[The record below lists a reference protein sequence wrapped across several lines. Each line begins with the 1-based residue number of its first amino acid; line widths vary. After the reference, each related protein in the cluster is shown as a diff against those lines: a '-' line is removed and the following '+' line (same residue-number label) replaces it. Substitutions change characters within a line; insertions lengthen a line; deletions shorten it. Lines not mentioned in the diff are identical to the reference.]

1 MITDLSIRNFAL
13 IENSELTFS
22 SGLNI
27 LSGETGAGKS
37 ILIEALS
44 VLLGNR
50 ASLEQI
56 RTGMNEASVSATI
69 TLDNNQDIYNFLE
82 NQNITIENDELILR
96 RHLLSSGKSRSFING
111 TQVTSK
117 ELSFIASI
125 LFDFHGQHE
134 GIGLLRKESHIL
146 YLDKYLELTDK
157 VNECS
162 LVWKKIYNIQ
172 NELTQINTI
181 DENIDK
187 RIELLKYEIEE
198 IETTEFIE
206 GEDEELAIKIKR
218 LSNMEKV
225 MTLGAEIQALLGG
238 NGDGA
243 VNATKIA
250 KNQLSQLSEL
260 DALFE
265 KDAATLEDIYYK
277 LEDFYSEFS
286 HKISSVQYDQASLDE
301 LIERSESIE
310 KIKRKYGGNYNNI
323 MKYLEK
329 AKNELAGIDHQSER
343 KDELN
348 QELQKAINEYKNI
361 AFEISAIRNE
371 KKIILENKIKNELQG
386 LGMSDAVF
394 EIKIEQEKTENSL
407 FEYKMFSN
415 GIDKVEYLISPNKGE
430 PVKPLTKIASGG
442 ELSRIILS
450 LKSILGKDDSVKT
463 MIFDEIDV
471 GIGGKVALYVS
482 NKIKELSKE
491 KQIICITH
499 LPQIAAGGDKNFLIH
514 KESDNTRTISFIKEL
529 DKTGKIDE
537 IARMLSGTI
546 TDASRL
552 HAMELLN
559 NSEKQ

>member
-162 LVWKKIYNIQ
+162 LIWKKINNIQ

-310 KIKRKYGGNYNNI
+310 KIKRKYGGNYNNV

-361 AFEISAIRNE
+361 AFEISTIRNE

>member
-1 MITDLSIRNFAL
+1 MITDLSISNFAL
-13 IENSELTFS
+13 IENSELHFS
-22 SGLNI
+22 PGLNI

-56 RTGMNEASVSATI
+56 RTGMNEASVCATI
-69 TLDNNQDIYNFLE
+69 TLDNNQDIYNFL
-82 NQNITIENDELILR
+82 NDQSIAIENDELILR

-117 ELSFIASI
+117 ELSFIASV

-157 VNECS
+157 VSKCS
-162 LVWKKIYNIQ
+162 SIWKKINSIQ
-172 NELTQINTI
+172 NELTQLNTI

-198 IETTEFIE
+198 IESSQFAE
-206 GEDEELAIKIKR
+206 GEDEDLAGKIKR

-225 MTLGAEIQALLGG
+225 MALGTEIQSLLGE
-238 NGDGA
+238 NGEGA
-243 VNATKIA
+243 VNAVKIA
-250 KNQLSQLSEL
+250 KTQLSQLNEL
-260 DALFE
+260 DSQFE
-265 KDAATLEDIYYK
+265 KDAACLEDIYYK
-277 LEDFYSEFS
+277 LEDFYSDFS
-286 HKISSVQYDQASLDE
+286 HKMSSIQYDQSSLDE
-301 LIERSESIE
+301 LIERSEYLE
-310 KIKRKYGGNYNNI
+310 KIKRKYGGNYSNV

-329 AKNELAGIDHQSER
+329 AKQELSGINHQSDR

-348 QELQKAINEYKNI
+348 LDLKNAVEEYKK
-361 AFEISAIRNE
+361 AALEISSIRSE
-371 KKIILENKIKNELQG
+371 KKSILENKIKNELQG

-394 EIKIEQEKTENSL
+394 EIKIEQEKSENPL

-415 GIDKVEYLISPNKGE
+415 GIDKVEFLISPNKGE

-442 ELSRIILS
+442 ELSRIILA

-482 NKIKELSKE
+482 NKIKELAKE

-499 LPQIAAGGDKNFLIH
+499 LPQIAVGGDKNFLIH
-514 KESDNTRTISFIKEL
+514 KETDNGRTISFIKEL
-529 DKTGKIDE
+529 NKNEKIDE

-546 TDASRL
+546 TEASRS
-552 HAMELLN
+552 HAAELLN
-559 NSEKQ
+559 SSEN

>member
-162 LVWKKIYNIQ
+162 LIWKKIYNIQ

-310 KIKRKYGGNYNNI
+310 KIKRKYGGNYNNV

-361 AFEISAIRNE
+361 AFEISTIRNE
-371 KKIILENKIKNELQG
+371 KKIILEDKIKNELQG

>member
-69 TLDNNQDIYNFLE
+69 TLDNNRDIYNFLE

-162 LVWKKIYNIQ
+162 LIWKKINNIQ

-310 KIKRKYGGNYNNI
+310 KIKRKYGGNYNNV

-361 AFEISAIRNE
+361 AFEISTIRNE
-371 KKIILENKIKNELQG
+371 KKIILEDKIKNELQG

>member
-162 LVWKKIYNIQ
+162 LIWKKINNIQ

-310 KIKRKYGGNYNNI
+310 KIKRKYGGNYNNV

-371 KKIILENKIKNELQG
+371 KKIILEDKIKNELQG

-559 NSEKQ
+559 NS

>member
-69 TLDNNQDIYNFLE
+69 TLDNNRDIYNFLE

-162 LVWKKIYNIQ
+162 LIWKKINNIQ

-225 MTLGAEIQALLGG
+225 ITLGAEIQALLGG

-310 KIKRKYGGNYNNI
+310 KIKRKYGGNYNNV

-343 KDELN
+343 KEELN

-361 AFEISAIRNE
+361 AFEISTIRNE

>member
-162 LVWKKIYNIQ
+162 LIWKKIYNIQ

-310 KIKRKYGGNYNNI
+310 KIKRKYGGNYNNV

-343 KDELN
+343 KEELN

-371 KKIILENKIKNELQG
+371 KKIILEDKIKNELQG

-430 PVKPLTKIASGG
+430 PIKPLTKIASGG

>member
-162 LVWKKIYNIQ
+162 LIWKKINNIQ
-172 NELTQINTI
+172 NKLTQINTI

-310 KIKRKYGGNYNNI
+310 KIKRKYGGNYNNV

-450 LKSILGKDDSVKT
+450 LKSILGKDDSIKT

>member
-407 FEYKMFSN
+407 FEYKMFLN

>member
-162 LVWKKIYNIQ
+162 LIWKKINNIQ

-310 KIKRKYGGNYNNI
+310 KIKRKYGGNYNNV

-361 AFEISAIRNE
+361 AFEISTIRNE
-371 KKIILENKIKNELQG
+371 KKIILEDKIKNELQG

>member
-162 LVWKKIYNIQ
+162 LIWKKINNIQ

-310 KIKRKYGGNYNNI
+310 KIKRKYGGNYNNV

-343 KDELN
+343 KEELN

-361 AFEISAIRNE
+361 AFEISTIRNE
-371 KKIILENKIKNELQG
+371 KKIILEDKIKNELQG

-559 NSEKQ
+559 NS

>member
-162 LVWKKIYNIQ
+162 LIWKKIYNIQ

-310 KIKRKYGGNYNNI
+310 KIKRKYGGNYNNV

>member
-162 LVWKKIYNIQ
+162 LIWKKIYNIQ

-310 KIKRKYGGNYNNI
+310 KIKRKYGGNYNNV

-343 KDELN
+343 KEELN

>member
-162 LVWKKIYNIQ
+162 LIWKKINNIQ

-310 KIKRKYGGNYNNI
+310 KIKRKYGGNYNNV

-329 AKNELAGIDHQSER
+329 AKNELAGIDHQPER
-343 KDELN
+343 KEELN

-407 FEYKMFSN
+407 FEYKMFLN

>member
-1 MITDLSIRNFAL
+1 M
-13 IENSELTFS
+13 
-22 SGLNI
+22 
-27 LSGETGAGKS
+27 
-37 ILIEALS
+37 
-44 VLLGNR
+44 
-50 ASLEQI
+50 
-56 RTGMNEASVSATI
+56 
-69 TLDNNQDIYNFLE
+69 
-82 NQNITIENDELILR
+82 
-96 RHLLSSGKSRSFING
+96 
-111 TQVTSK
+111 
-117 ELSFIASI
+117 
-125 LFDFHGQHE
+125 
-134 GIGLLRKESHIL
+134 
-146 YLDKYLELTDK
+146 
-157 VNECS
+157 
-162 LVWKKIYNIQ
+162 
-172 NELTQINTI
+172 
-181 DENIDK
+181 
-187 RIELLKYEIEE
+187 
-198 IETTEFIE
+198 
-206 GEDEELAIKIKR
+206 
-218 LSNMEKV
+218 
-225 MTLGAEIQALLGG
+225 
-238 NGDGA
+238 
-243 VNATKIA
+243 
-250 KNQLSQLSEL
+250 
-260 DALFE
+260 FE

-310 KIKRKYGGNYNNI
+310 KIKRKYGGNYNNV

-329 AKNELAGIDHQSER
+329 AKNELTGIDHQSER

-361 AFEISAIRNE
+361 AFEISTIRNE
-371 KKIILENKIKNELQG
+371 KKIILEDKIKNELQG

-559 NSEKQ
+559 NS

>member
-162 LVWKKIYNIQ
+162 LIWKKIYNIQ

-310 KIKRKYGGNYNNI
+310 KIKRKYGGNYNNV

-361 AFEISAIRNE
+361 AFEISTIRNE

>member
-69 TLDNNQDIYNFLE
+69 TLDNNRDIYNFLE

-162 LVWKKIYNIQ
+162 LIWKKIYNIQ

-310 KIKRKYGGNYNNI
+310 KIKRKYGGNYNNV

-343 KDELN
+343 KEELN

-559 NSEKQ
+559 NS

>member
-162 LVWKKIYNIQ
+162 LIWKKINNIQ

-310 KIKRKYGGNYNNI
+310 KIKRKYGGNYNNV

-371 KKIILENKIKNELQG
+371 KKIILEDKIKNELQG

>member
-69 TLDNNQDIYNFLE
+69 TLDNNRDIYNFLE

-162 LVWKKIYNIQ
+162 LIWKKIYNIQ

-198 IETTEFIE
+198 IETTEFIK
-206 GEDEELAIKIKR
+206 GEDKELAIKIKR

-225 MTLGAEIQALLGG
+225 MTLGAEIQALLGR

-310 KIKRKYGGNYNNI
+310 KIKRKYGGNYNNV

-343 KDELN
+343 KEELN

-361 AFEISAIRNE
+361 AFEISTIRNE

>member
-310 KIKRKYGGNYNNI
+310 KIKRKYGGNYNNV

-407 FEYKMFSN
+407 FEYKMFLN

>member
-162 LVWKKIYNIQ
+162 LIWKKIYNIQ
-172 NELTQINTI
+172 NKLTQINTI

-310 KIKRKYGGNYNNI
+310 KIKRKYGGNYNNV

>member
-162 LVWKKIYNIQ
+162 LIWKKIYNIQ

-310 KIKRKYGGNYNNI
+310 KIKRKYGGNYNNV

-559 NSEKQ
+559 NS

>member
-162 LVWKKIYNIQ
+162 LIWKKINNIQ

-310 KIKRKYGGNYNNI
+310 KIKRKYGGNYNNV

-329 AKNELAGIDHQSER
+329 AKNELVGIDHQSER
-343 KDELN
+343 KEELN

-394 EIKIEQEKTENSL
+394 EIKIEQEKAENSL

-559 NSEKQ
+559 NS

>member
-162 LVWKKIYNIQ
+162 LIWKKIYNIQ

-310 KIKRKYGGNYNNI
+310 KIKRKYGGNYNNV

-371 KKIILENKIKNELQG
+371 KKIILEDKIKNELQG

-559 NSEKQ
+559 NS

>member
-162 LVWKKIYNIQ
+162 LIWKKIYNIQ

-310 KIKRKYGGNYNNI
+310 KIKRKYGGNYNNV

-343 KDELN
+343 KEELN

-361 AFEISAIRNE
+361 AFEISTIRNE

>member
-96 RHLLSSGKSRSFING
+96 RHLLSSGKSRSFINS

-162 LVWKKIYNIQ
+162 LIWKKIYNIQ

-310 KIKRKYGGNYNNI
+310 KIKRKYGGNYNNV

>member
-162 LVWKKIYNIQ
+162 LIWKKINNIQ

-310 KIKRKYGGNYNNI
+310 KIKRKYGGNYNNV

-343 KDELN
+343 KEELN

-559 NSEKQ
+559 NS

>member
-96 RHLLSSGKSRSFING
+96 RHLLSSGKSRSFINS

-162 LVWKKIYNIQ
+162 LIWKKINNIQ

-310 KIKRKYGGNYNNI
+310 KIKRKYGGNYNNV

>member
-162 LVWKKIYNIQ
+162 LIWKKINNIQ

-310 KIKRKYGGNYNNI
+310 KIKRKYGGNYNNV

-343 KDELN
+343 KEELN

-361 AFEISAIRNE
+361 AFEISTIRNE

-471 GIGGKVALYVS
+471 GIGGKIALYVS

>member
-69 TLDNNQDIYNFLE
+69 TLDNNRDIYNFLE

-162 LVWKKIYNIQ
+162 LIWKKINNIQ

-310 KIKRKYGGNYNNI
+310 KIKRKYGGNYNNV

>member
-162 LVWKKIYNIQ
+162 LIWKKINNIQ

-310 KIKRKYGGNYNNI
+310 KIKRKYGGNYNNV

>member
-69 TLDNNQDIYNFLE
+69 TLDNNRDIYNFLE

-162 LVWKKIYNIQ
+162 LIWKKIYNIQ

-310 KIKRKYGGNYNNI
+310 KIKRKYGGNYNNV

>member
-162 LVWKKIYNIQ
+162 LIWKKINNIQ

-310 KIKRKYGGNYNNI
+310 KIKRKYGGNYNNV

-371 KKIILENKIKNELQG
+371 KKIILEDKIKNELQG

-394 EIKIEQEKTENSL
+394 EIKIEQENTENSL

>member
-371 KKIILENKIKNELQG
+371 KKIILENKIKNELQC

>member
-1 MITDLSIRNFAL
+1 MKRQ
-13 IENSELTFS
+13 
-22 SGLNI
+22 
-27 LSGETGAGKS
+27 
-37 ILIEALS
+37 S
-44 VLLGNR
+44 VRL
-50 ASLEQI
+50 
-56 RTGMNEASVSATI
+56 
-69 TLDNNQDIYNFLE
+69 DIYNFLE

-162 LVWKKIYNIQ
+162 LIWKKINNIQ
-172 NELTQINTI
+172 NKLTQINTI

-310 KIKRKYGGNYNNI
+310 KIKRKYGGNYNNV

>member
-162 LVWKKIYNIQ
+162 LIWKKINNIQ

-310 KIKRKYGGNYNNI
+310 KIKRKYGGNYNNV

-407 FEYKMFSN
+407 FEYKMFLN

>member
-162 LVWKKIYNIQ
+162 LIWKKINNIQ

-310 KIKRKYGGNYNNI
+310 KIKRKYGGNYNNV

-394 EIKIEQEKTENSL
+394 EIKIEQEKTENAL
-407 FEYKMFSN
+407 FEYKMFLN

>member
-162 LVWKKIYNIQ
+162 LIWKKINNIQ

-310 KIKRKYGGNYNNI
+310 KIKRKYGGNYNNV

-361 AFEISAIRNE
+361 AFEISTIRNE
-371 KKIILENKIKNELQG
+371 KKIILEDKIKNELQG

-559 NSEKQ
+559 NSEKL